1 MYGMLGFLLPRFML
15 ASVVLSL
22 IDDLGA
28 GALDS
33 LAVGAIVGAVVWS
46 VSMAPDTVGRVFL
59 FGLLAGL
66 VMVFVQLVII
76 LNAIGEVSMSS
87 LIDAFQS
94 RQAEMSVL
102 IVAAGQ
108 WIGITALIGSLLGVI
123 FTVPG
128 EAIKGAIIGL
138 FLGAIVGAIL
148 NVILLEIGLQL
159 NMLIF
164 QFVVGLLTWGLMA
177 SVGGK

>member
-1 MYGMLGFLLPRFML
+1 MTPFVGFFLPRMMV
-15 ASVVLSL
+15 ATVVFSL

-28 GALDS
+28 GALNS

-46 VSMAPDTVGRVFL
+46 VSQAPDTVGRVFL

-66 VMVFVQLVII
+66 IMLFVQLAIT
-76 LNAIGEVSMSS
+76 LNVIGEFSMMS
-87 LIDAFQS
+87 LLDAFQS
-94 RQAEMSVL
+94 REAEMSVRL
-102 IVAAGQ
+102 IEAGQ
-108 WIGITALIGSLLGVI
+108 WIGVTALVGALLGVI

-138 FLGAIVGAIL
+138 FLGAVVGAGM
-148 NVILLEIGLQL
+148 NVILLEIGLRLNTFVFQL
-159 NMLIF
+159 
-164 QFVVGLLTWGLMA
+164 VVGLLTWGLLA